1 MAIYSGFSHKKW
13 WFSIVVL
20 NYQRATPGHGS
31 KNVAAADSRIR
42 TSYSIYFANFD
53 NHILQIGSHVPFICS
68 ILFNIHAPKNW
79 LLDMYPKPSCPQR
92 GEESEGYWH
101 LKQVVARPINPT
113 RQRGWRVV
121 TWKGRFFACHPEIS
135 IFKLKL
141 KLDESEYIQYDVY
154 IIIYIYISVCVFV
167 CVLKK
172 CISSKFI
179 KSKAQITRFSSCW
192 VSQKAA

>member
-31 KNVAAADSRIR
+31 KNVAAADSQIR

-154 IIIYIYISVCVFV
+154 IIIYIYICVCLCVF
-167 CVLKK
+167 
-172 CISSKFI
+172 
-179 KSKAQITRFSSCW
+179 
-192 VSQKAA
+192 